1 MCLIKK
7 VKDLKRNLIY
17 NVSCAIPL
25 LVGARGGSVRRQVS
39 KHMKRKILPYKH
51 YLKPLAKALRKNM
64 TFAEVLLWNEL
75 KAKRM
80 CGYDFDRQRP
90 IYNYIVDFYCKDL
103 MLAIEVDGISHYSEE
118 AAEADKIRQG
128 EIEALGVRFLRYDDG
143 EVRND
148 MQNVIRSIE
157 GWILDWE
164 EANLPGRY
172 PGREPTPNPSK
183 EGS

>member
-1 MCLIKK
+1 M
-7 VKDLKRNLIY
+7 R
-17 NVSCAIPL
+17 
-25 LVGARGGSVRRQVS
+25 
-39 KHMKRKILPYKH
+39 RKILPYNRK
-51 YLKPLAKALRKNM
+51 LKPLAKALRKNM

-75 KAKRM
+75 KQKRM

-90 IYNYIVDFYCKDL
+90 INNYIIDFYCKDL

-118 AAEADKIRQG
+118 AFKKDNKRQS
-128 EIEALGVRFLRYDDG
+128 EIEALGVSFLRFDDE

-148 MQNVIRSIE
+148 MLNVLRSIE

-164 EANLPGRY
+164 DANKSLQY
-172 PGREPTPNPSK
+172 PGRESTPNPSE

>member
-1 MCLIKK
+1 
-7 VKDLKRNLIY
+7 
-17 NVSCAIPL
+17 
-25 LVGARGGSVRRQVS
+25 
-39 KHMKRKILPYKH
+39 MKRKILPYKP

-75 KAKRM
+75 KQKRM
-80 CGYDFDRQRP
+80 CGFDFDRQRP

-103 MLAIEVDGISHYSEE
+103 MLAIEVDGISHDSEE
-118 AAEADKIRQG
+118 AFKADNIRQS
-128 EIEALGVRFLRYDDG
+128 ELEDFGVSFLRFDDE

-148 MQNVIRSIE
+148 MLNVLRSIE

-164 EANLPGRY
+164 DANPGREY
-172 PGREPTPNPSK
+172 PGREPTPSPSK